1 MSSNILIRLLCDLE
15 IMENTA
21 VYIVFILNCF
31 CMSTLAIIFRNRV
44 VNQKHSEIAAK
55 HTFTMI
61 ALPLG
66 VVFSLGGYYMISLIY
81 MVLNLEPEHG
91 HAEESLIFIFSL
103 IVNIFLTAV
112 AVIIGRVLIGW
123 KTVQW

>member
-1 MSSNILIRLLCDLE
+1 
-15 IMENTA
+15 
-21 VYIVFILNCF
+21 
-31 CMSTLAIIFRNRV
+31 MSTLAIIFRNRV
-44 VNQKHSEIAAK
+44 VNQKQSELAAK

-66 VVFSLGGYYMISLIY
+66 VAFSLGGYYMISLIY

-91 HAEESLIFIFSL
+91 HAEEGLIFIFSL
-103 IVNIFLTAV
+103 IVNIFLTAI